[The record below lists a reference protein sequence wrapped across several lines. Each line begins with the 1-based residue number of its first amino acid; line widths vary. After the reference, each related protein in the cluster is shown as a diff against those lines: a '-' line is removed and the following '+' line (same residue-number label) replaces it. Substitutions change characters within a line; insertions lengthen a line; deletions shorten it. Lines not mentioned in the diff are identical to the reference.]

1 MMNQPRQTSGLDE
14 FSRRYLYLLAGVVA
28 IGLLWWLFTLDYRVA
43 ELNDLLEADEQLA
56 AYPYQFR
63 VLSLDN
69 GSARMSSPRS
79 AQMSAIQGLR
89 ILFPQLT
96 TASADSAEMLAAQVK
111 LARTQSRAA
120 ALVSAEADVN
130 RVIWV
135 LDERWLGSHGVY
147 VQ

>member
-1 MMNQPRQTSGLDE
+1 M
-14 FSRRYLYLLAGVVA
+14 
-28 IGLLWWLFTLDYRVA
+28 WWLFTLDYRVA